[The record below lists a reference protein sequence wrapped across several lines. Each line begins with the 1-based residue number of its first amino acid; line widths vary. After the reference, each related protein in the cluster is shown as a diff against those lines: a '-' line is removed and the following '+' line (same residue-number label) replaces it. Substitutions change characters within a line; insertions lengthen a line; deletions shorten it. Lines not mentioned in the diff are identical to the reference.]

1 MKIISKLLAVAVAIA
16 TLSSCDAF
24 KTADNFDRP
33 VSQGSPYELIVIAEN
48 DEWQG
53 ELGDTLRA
61 VLQSPVPVMNLTEPL
76 FDLLRTLP
84 SGFKNLVQR
93 HRNILDIDINPEH
106 SEAGL
111 SVQYDRFSSPQVIL
125 QLTAP
130 NLKSATAFVDAN
142 RQMLLQVLESTE
154 RDRTI
159 AYGKRYYE

>member
-61 VLQSPVPVMNLTEPL
+61 VLQSPVPVLNQTEPL

-84 SGFKNLVQR
+84 SGFR
-93 HRNILDIDINPEH
+93 T
-106 SEAGL
+106 SC
-111 SVQYDRFSSPQVIL
+111 
-125 QLTAP
+125 
-130 NLKSATAFVDAN
+130 SATAISSISTSTPSTR
-142 RQMLLQVLESTE
+142 RQ
-154 RDRTI
+154 D
-159 AYGKRYYE
+159 

>member
-1 MKIISKLLAVAVAIA
+1 MKTISKILAAFALIA

-24 KTADNFDRP
+24 KTADNLDRP

-48 DEWQG
+48 NEWQG

-61 VLQSPVPVMNLTEPL
+61 VLQAPVPVLNQTEPH

-93 HRNILDIDINPEH
+93 HRNILDIDINPAH

-130 NLKSATAFVDAN
+130 NLKAATAFVDAN
-142 RQMLLQVLESTE
+142 RQMLLQKFFKM
-154 RDRTI
+154 DYI
-159 AYGKRYYE
+159 